1 MNTPM
6 KTEQKPLQS
15 GYGHDTTA
23 QEVLA
28 GLDLSGKVAIV
39 TGGSGGIGLE
49 TTRSLAGAGAT
60 VIVGARDVAKAQEA
74 LAPLNHVEVI
84 RLDLADPSSID
95 AFAAAFRNSGRALD
109 FLILNAGVSFPPTIK
124 DARGLDTH
132 FATNYLGHFQ
142 LTVGLWE
149 ALKRSGNARV
159 VALSSIG
166 HMAGPIDFDDLQF
179 TKRPYDKVVSY
190 GESKTACALFAVALD
205 KRGREQG
212 VRAFAVHPGAIL
224 SGLTRH
230 LSNEELAAWG
240 VVRNEDGTLTSSGG
254 FKTAEQGAATSVWCA
269 VSPML
274 NGKGGVYCEDGDIA
288 EIVPSDSPLQHGV
301 RSWAID
307 PGSAEKLWA
316 ISEDL
321 LHLPHGEAIP
331 GSRD

>member
-1 MNTPM
+1 MT
-6 KTEQKPLQS
+6 TEQKPLQS
-15 GYGHDTTA
+15 GYGSETTA

-28 GLDLSGKVAIV
+28 GQDLSGKVAIV

-60 VIVGARDVAKAQEA
+60 VIVGARDVDKAQEV
-74 LAPLNHVEVI
+74 LAPLKNVEVI

-95 AFAAAFRNSGRALD
+95 EFAAAFGSFDRALD

-159 VALSSIG
+159 VTLSSIG
-166 HMAGPIDFDDLQF
+166 HMTGPIDFDDLQF
-179 TKRPYDKVVSY
+179 TKRPYDKFVSY
-190 GESKTACALFAVALD
+190 GESKTACSLFAVELD
-205 KRGREQG
+205 KRGREHG

-240 VVRNEDGTLTSSGG
+240 VIRNEDGTYMSSGG

-274 NGKGGVYCEDGDIA
+274 NGKGGVYCEDVDIA
-288 EIVPSDSPLQHGV
+288 EVVPPESPLQRGV
-301 RSWAID
+301 RPWAID
-307 PGSAEKLWA
+307 PASAERLWT

-321 LHLPHGEAIP
+321 LHIPHGQSIP
-331 GSRD
+331 RSRD